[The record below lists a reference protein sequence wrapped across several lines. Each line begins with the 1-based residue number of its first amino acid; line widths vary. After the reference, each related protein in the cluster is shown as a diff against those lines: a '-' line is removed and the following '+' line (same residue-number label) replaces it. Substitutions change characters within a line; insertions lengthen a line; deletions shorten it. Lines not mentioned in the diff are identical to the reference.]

1 MSEVLFCTDEF
12 WDRRGEEVVAIDP
25 TIEVVRLVGDEHVT
39 PSDLERITIAFHTPD
54 LWRGRIREFMGAAV
68 RCPNLRWMQTSAA
81 GTDHEIYTRLRANG
95 VELSTGAGT
104 TAPAIAQTVM
114 LYLLAL
120 SRDLPRLSQ
129 DQADRRWAPENSIDL
144 EGMKVGIVGFGSI
157 GHEVARLAT
166 AFGMDPIGLRRT
178 ARPEDPYPHWTNDRF
193 GDLLEWA
200 DVIVVAAPLTD
211 ETRGMFDA
219 SAFARMQRG
228 AWFVNVGRGP
238 IVDED
243 ALVSALVDGQLGG
256 AGLDVFAV
264 EPLPAD
270 SPLWSMPNVI
280 ITPHSSGDTD
290 SSDRRAVELTMEN
303 FRRFTNGGDLLNQLD

>member
-1 MSEVLFCTDEF
+1 MPEVLFCTDEF
-12 WDRRGEEVVAIDP
+12 WDQRGEELVAIDP

-54 LWRGRIREFMGAAV
+54 LWRGRMRQFMGAAL
-68 RCPNLRWMQTSAA
+68 RCPSLRWMQTSAA
-81 GTDHEIYTRLRANG
+81 GTDHEMYARLRANG
-95 VELSTGAGT
+95 VKLTTGAGT

-129 DQADRRWAPENSIDL
+129 AQEERRWAPEDSIDL
-144 EGMKVGIVGFGSI
+144 EGMRVGIVGFGSI

-166 AFGMDPIGLRRT
+166 GFGMEPIGLRRT
-178 ARPEDPYPHWTNDRF
+178 AQPDDPYPHWTNDRF
-193 GDLLEWA
+193 DDLLEWA

-211 ETRGMFDA
+211 ETHGMFDA
-219 SAFARMQRG
+219 AAFTRMKRG

-238 IVDED
+238 VVDED
-243 ALVSALVDGQLGG
+243 ALVSALVEGHIAG
-256 AGLDVFAV
+256 AGLDVFTV
-264 EPLPAD
+264 EPLPTD

-290 SSDRRAVELTMEN
+290 SSNRRAVELAMEN
-303 FRRFTNGGDLLNQLD
+303 FRRFAHGSELLNQEV

>member
-1 MSEVLFCTDEF
+1 MPDVLFCTDEF
-12 WDRRGEEVVAIDP
+12 WDARGEELVAIDP

-39 PSDLERITIAFHTPD
+39 PSDLERITIAFQTPD

-81 GTDHEIYTRLRANG
+81 GTDHEVYSRLSANG
-95 VELSTGAGT
+95 VRLTTGAGT

-120 SRDLPRLSQ
+120 SRDLPRLR
-129 DQADRRWAPENSIDL
+129 QAQAERRWAPEDLIDL
-144 EGMKVGIVGFGSI
+144 EGKKVGIVGFGSI

-178 ARPEDPYPHWTNDRF
+178 PHPEDPYPNWPNDRF
-193 GDLLEWA
+193 DELLAWA
-200 DVIVVAAPLTD
+200 DAIVVAAPLTD
-211 ETRGMFDA
+211 ETSGMFDA
-219 SAFARMQRG
+219 AAFARMKPG

-243 ALVSALVDGQLGG
+243 ALVSALVDGRIAG

-290 SSDRRAVELTMEN
+290 SSNRRAVELTMEN
-303 FRRFTNGGDLLNQLD
+303 FRRFTNGEALLNDRG